1 MSSSGWHAGAG
12 SSSSRPGSWW
22 NDSSG
27 GWGDHRERGNT
38 SWRDEGWRSRSGS
51 GGRDEARGQ
60 HVRQDGRHDERQ
72 RADGANDS
80 AQAAGLSS
88 AGSSAP
94 SPDDAN
100 PPGLAGPL
108 YEGLVGRR
116 DDRLCSELAGR
127 SHCAPSWRRAFRAAG
142 DGSASPDMVSIRQLR
157 VLIWLQTEA
166 WTSAA
171 RIPGS
176 PDRALDLRAP
186 AVTAFVLL
194 PRQIAAPRSGPTVEV
209 VSADMLE
216 VAGDLA
222 QAGAQAGGQ
231 EIRVAVL
238 NMANARR
245 PGGGVRTGAGAQ
257 EENFHRRSDLG
268 RFLEQQSAAFY
279 PIPPHACLLSRE
291 VTIFRGAEAAGYPVI
306 APFRVDVISSA
317 APAHPALDE
326 RGRYRHR
333 RDRDAMWQ
341 KVELIM
347 EAAEQSKCQALV
359 LSAFGCG
366 AFANPP
372 DVVAGLFAQALCRPW
387 SCLERVVFCIL
398 DDHNAGYRHN
408 PRGNLRPFAEVFE
421 HRGRWVRCSCA
432 CGCQFS
438 CVQQYAHDDLCRW
451 CRSSPGCRARRS
463 WTFAGGLRQF
473 LCQCPHGCS
482 RYAYQGEPA
491 QPHLCGGCQDEP
503 WCSCDCPEC
512 RPHGVGPIGP
522 PQPPPPAPP
531 VQDQRSALEKA
542 EMGLMD

>member
-317 APAHPALDE
+317 APARPALDE

-398 DDHNAGYRHN
+398 DDHNAGHRHN

-421 HRGRWVRCSCA
+421 HRGRPP
-432 CGCQFS
+432 
-438 CVQQYAHDDLCRW
+438 H
-451 CRSSPGCRARRS
+451 RA
-463 WTFAGGLRQF
+463 
-473 LCQCPHGCS
+473 
-482 RYAYQGEPA
+482 
-491 QPHLCGGCQDEP
+491 
-503 WCSCDCPEC
+503 
-512 RPHGVGPIGP
+512 GPIGP

-531 VQDQRSALEKA
+531 AAASGGEAAVSGRSRAGAAATHEGHVLRPLPWGAGVCQKCTKHDPKVTQKCTESVPKVICK
-542 EMGLMD
+542 